1 MSEFMTMDQIQEA
14 AKFIQTQ
21 TKVKPELAM
30 ILGSG
35 LGSLAEMVTNP
46 TIIPY
51 HDIPHFPQSTVQG
64 HSGQFVIG
72 KLEGKFV
79 IVMQGR
85 VHYYEGYSP
94 SQITFPVRVLKLLG
108 VEKLIVTNAAGGI
121 NRSFKAGELMLID
134 DHINFLGMAGMHP
147 LRGPNLDQFGTRFP
161 DMSQAYDRKY
171 KALAVAKANE
181 LGIPFHKGV
190 YCCLSG
196 PTFETPAELRFLQAT
211 GADAVGMSTAPEVTV
226 ARHSGIRVL
235 GISSITN
242 MTSLDGEHEAS
253 HEEVMDYGK
262 QVATHLKALL
272 LKVIPEL

>member
-1 MSEFMTMDQIQEA
+1 MSKFMTLEQIQEA
-14 AKFIQTQ
+14 ADYIRSQTDQ
-21 TKVKPELAM
+21 KPELAL

-35 LGSLAEMVTNP
+35 LGSLAEMIPSP

-72 KLEGKFV
+72 ELAGKTV
-79 IVMQGR
+79 IIMQGR

-94 SQITFPVRVLKLLG
+94 SQITFPVRVMKLLG
-108 VEKLIVTNAAGGI
+108 VSKLVVTNAAGGI
-121 NRSFKAGELMLID
+121 NRSFNAGELMLID
-134 DHINFLGMAGMHP
+134 DHINFIGMAGNHP
-147 LRGPNLDQFGTRFP
+147 LRGPNLEEFGTRFP
-161 DMSQAYDRKY
+161 DMSQAYDRAY
-171 KALAVAKANE
+171 KALATAKAKE

-211 GADAVGMSTAPEVTV
+211 GADAVGMSTAPEVVV
-226 ARHSGIRVL
+226 ARHAGIRVL

-242 MTSLDGEHEAS
+242 MASLDGEHEAT